1 MFISVDW
8 LSFTLPF
15 ETLTG
20 SGGEI
25 LLWESLLQSIDRY
38 CGAEIDF
45 IAQATDFVHGKGRA
59 PYTDTWHSDMIG
71 ITLFARAG
79 SPHMLIELSG
89 KGCQAAREAGVLE
102 AWISRHSG
110 TATRVDIA
118 VDFPTATRPAAFA
131 ERRDNQRFKS
141 GGHMHSERGE
151 TVYVGSRTSDRYAR
165 VYRYEPPHPRSDLL
179 RVEMV
184 FRKDQA
190 KAVCRMLAYDGLRD
204 TTAVCGSVFG
214 WQHPLWPDDFKD
226 AAPLPVERT
235 ETHQGKTVHWL
246 FKQVLPACEK
256 VVRSGERD
264 HIESFVNHLLEMLEN
279 TR

>member
-1 MFISVDW
+1 MFISIDW

-20 SGGEI
+20 SGFEI
-25 LLWESLLQSIDRY
+25 LLFESVLQSIDTY

-89 KGCQAAREAGVLE
+89 KGCQAAQAAGVLE
-102 AWISRHSG
+102 AWITRHG
-110 TATRVDIA
+110 DTATRLDVA
-118 VDFPTATRPAAFA
+118 VDFPTNIRPLAFA
-131 ERRDNQRFKS
+131 EKRDNQRFKS

-165 VYRYEPPHPRSDLL
+165 VYRYDPPHPRADLL

-190 KAVCRMLAYDGLRD
+190 KSACRLMAAEGLRHLA
-204 TTAVCGSVFG
+204 AVAGSTFG
-214 WQHPLWPDDFKD
+214 WTHDLWPDDFKE
-226 AAPLPVERT
+226 AEALPVERT

-256 VVRSGERD
+256 VIRAGERE
-264 HIESFVNHLLEMLEN
+264 HIEHFLNHLVELLEN
-279 TR
+279 VR